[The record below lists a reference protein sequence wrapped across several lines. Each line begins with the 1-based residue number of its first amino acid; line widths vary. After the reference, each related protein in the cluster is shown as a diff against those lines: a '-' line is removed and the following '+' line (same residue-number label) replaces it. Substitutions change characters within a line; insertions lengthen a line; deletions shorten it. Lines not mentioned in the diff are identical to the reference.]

1 MSRADEAAGR
11 ARAVDT
17 PLRLEVIV
25 ASIRPERFAPVVADW
40 FVRTARTRPEFE
52 TGVIDLLHTPLS
64 PDLSETPESEGF
76 RQRLAAADAFVAVT
90 SEYNH
95 GYPASLK
102 TALDSAKHEWRAKPI
117 GFVSYGGLSG
127 GLRAVEQLRQV
138 VAEIHMVSVR
148 ESVSFHRAR
157 KQFDSAG
164 DTGNGAA
171 IDAADR
177 MLSQLAWWG
186 NALAAA
192 RAGEPYP
199 G

>member
-1 MSRADEAAGR
+1 MPGYP
-11 ARAVDT
+11 RAVDT

-40 FVRTARTRPEFE
+40 FVRTAGSRPEFD
-52 TGVIDLLHTPLS
+52 TGVMDLLDIPLP
-64 PDLSETPESEGF
+64 PDLSETPETADF

-157 KQFDSAG
+157 KRFDA
-164 DTGNGAA
+164 DGNTTDGAA

-177 MLSQLAWWG
+177 MLTQLAWWG
-186 NALAAA
+186 RALSAA
-192 RAGEPYP
+192 RAADPYP
-199 G
+199 GST